1 MNREFAQ
8 GGGRMHADKFFF
20 FLKALS
26 ELISLQN
33 ETSTLLEIFAFV
45 NWYHY
50 LSIEAIA
57 RKVVSLTRRRNW
69 KQREKAGMQRNLIFV
84 RQII

>member
-8 GGGRMHADKFFF
+8 GGGRMRVDFFFF

-33 ETSTLLEIFAFV
+33 ETSTVLEIFAFV
-45 NWYHY
+45 N
-50 LSIEAIA
+50 
-57 RKVVSLTRRRNW
+57 
-69 KQREKAGMQRNLIFV
+69 
-84 RQII
+84 

>member
-50 LSIEAIA
+50 LSIGGY
-57 RKVVSLTRRRNW
+57 S
-69 KQREKAGMQRNLIFV
+69 EKGG
-84 RQII
+84 

>member
-8 GGGRMHADKFFF
+8 GGGRMRVDFFFF

-50 LSIEAIA
+50 LSIESIA
-57 RKVVSLTRRRNW
+57 RKMVSLTLRRNW
-69 KQREKAGMQRNLIFV
+69 K
-84 RQII
+84 

>member
-8 GGGRMHADKFFF
+8 DGGRMRVDIFF
-20 FLKALS
+20 FLKASS

-45 NWYHY
+45 N
-50 LSIEAIA
+50 
-57 RKVVSLTRRRNW
+57 
-69 KQREKAGMQRNLIFV
+69 
-84 RQII
+84 

>member
-8 GGGRMHADKFFF
+8 GGGRMRVDFFF
-20 FLKALS
+20 FLKTLS

-45 NWYHY
+45 N
-50 LSIEAIA
+50 
-57 RKVVSLTRRRNW
+57 
-69 KQREKAGMQRNLIFV
+69 
-84 RQII
+84 

>member
-8 GGGRMHADKFFF
+8 GGGRMRVDFF

-26 ELISLQN
+26 ELIS
-33 ETSTLLEIFAFV
+33 TSTLLEIFAFV

-50 LSIEAIA
+50 LSIESIA

-69 KQREKAGMQRNLIFV
+69 K
-84 RQII
+84 

>member
-8 GGGRMHADKFFF
+8 GGGRMRVDFFF

-26 ELISLQN
+26 ELIS
-33 ETSTLLEIFAFV
+33 TSTLLEIFAFV

-50 LSIEAIA
+50 LSIESIA

-69 KQREKAGMQRNLIFV
+69 K
-84 RQII
+84 

>member
-8 GGGRMHADKFFF
+8 GGGRMRVDFFF
-20 FLKALS
+20 SLKALS

-45 NWYHY
+45 N
-50 LSIEAIA
+50 
-57 RKVVSLTRRRNW
+57 
-69 KQREKAGMQRNLIFV
+69 
-84 RQII
+84 

>member
-8 GGGRMHADKFFF
+8 GGGRMCVDFFF

-45 NWYHY
+45 N
-50 LSIEAIA
+50 
-57 RKVVSLTRRRNW
+57 
-69 KQREKAGMQRNLIFV
+69 
-84 RQII
+84 